1 MRGDGFTAGGYIQG
15 ECMNST
21 DLAAMFAAY
30 VRGYEPG
37 VDDKVTKWVGNHTE
51 NSNGVE
57 AELDI
62 QYIMGVTPG
71 IQTEFWAGLR
81 SQGGSRGV
89 FFFTPLGI
97 FLPPS
102 IRFQILIWRSPTVF
116 TIF

>member
-1 MRGDGFTAGGYIQG
+1 MLYRWGATSYILQG
-15 ECMNST
+15 EYMNST

-37 VDDKVTKWVGNHTE
+37 VDDKVTEWVGNHTE

-81 SQGGSRGV
+81 RQGGRGV
-89 FFFTPLGI
+89 F
-97 FLPPS
+97 
-102 IRFQILIWRSPTVF
+102 
-116 TIF
+116 